1 MGRHGEN
8 IRKRKDGRWEARMI
22 IRYDAEGKAKYRS
35 FYGKTYLEAK
45 EKRILYL
52 ESHQNRKPEKNDWNG
67 RKITVSQVMEE
78 WLDERKEDVIESTYV
93 QYSNLVRN
101 HILPKLGSLYLSALT
116 SEIINDFLKEK
127 LYFGRMDRKGGLSSK
142 TVADI
147 RSVLLLGLEYARQ
160 QHYPCLVESRIFSP
174 KHSKPAMKILTR
186 AEQNRLETYL
196 YENITPE
203 ALGILTALYGGFRIG
218 EICALQWRDIHFESG
233 TVQISKTMMRIQN
246 RSGDDEKKTKIL
258 ISKPK
263 TESSNRFVPLPSFL
277 LDLLKQFRCG
287 REKYLITGRKTYME
301 PRIYLEKYKQILKQ
315 ARLNEFSFHTLR
327 HTFATR
333 CVEIGF
339 DIKSLSEILGHA
351 NVNTTL
357 QNYVHPS
364 PELKKEQMERLQDLS
379 IWGQGKGKENRE
391 MPEIPNDFQKKSHS
405 VLL

>member
-1 MGRHGEN
+1 
-8 IRKRKDGRWEARMI
+8 
-22 IRYDAEGKAKYRS
+22 
-35 FYGKTYLEAK
+35 
-45 EKRILYL
+45 
-52 ESHQNRKPEKNDWNG
+52 
-67 RKITVSQVMEE
+67 MEE
-78 WLDERKEDVIESTYV
+78 WLDERKEDVKESTYV

-116 SEIINDFLKEK
+116 SEMINDFLKEK

-147 RSVLLLGLEYARQ
+147 RSVLLLALEYARQ

-233 TVQISKTMMRIQN
+233 MVQISKTMMRIQN
-246 RSGDDEKKTKIL
+246 RSGDDEKKTRIL
-258 ISKPK
+258 ISRPK

-277 LDLLKQFRCG
+277 LDLLKQFRCS
-287 REKYLITGRKTYME
+287 RETYLITGRKTYME
-301 PRIYLEKYKQILKQ
+301 PRIYLEKYKLIL
-315 ARLNEFSFHTLR
+315 ARAGLDEFSFHTLR

-333 CVEIGF
+333 CVESGF
-339 DIKSLSEILGHA
+339 DIKSLSEIPGHA

-364 PELKKEQMERLQDLS
+364 PELKKEQMERLQNLS
-379 IWGQGKGKENRE
+379 IWGQKKGNKTPE
-391 MPEIPNDFQKKSHS
+391 MSEILNDFQKKSHS